1 MRGEREIFVTL
12 FKKKKKARKKRIKN
26 NRHVSYISIYIYIH
40 IYFKWFASRSSHLLP
55 AHSSS
60 GLVPLRDSL
69 IEVVSARLTHIFTKD
84 THLTFSAEER
94 KKGGI
99 LSSARRIPPF
109 FYEREIEEILSST
122 GYCVR
127 DHVTGGLLVSMKR
140 SVLLKG
146 VGRKSVRLDKS

>member
-1 MRGEREIFVTL
+1 MRGEREIFVIL
-12 FKKKKKARKKRIKN
+12 FQKKKKARKKRIKN

-60 GLVPLRDSL
+60 GLVPLRDPL

-84 THLTFSAEER
+84 AHLPFLRKRE
-94 KKGGI
+94 KKGGV
-99 LSSARRIPPF
+99 LSSIRRIPPF
-109 FYEREIEEILSST
+109 LREREIEKILSST
-122 GYCVR
+122 GSCIR

-140 SVLLKG
+140 SVLL
-146 VGRKSVRLDKS
+146 GRGGGECAAR